1 MSRSWE
7 HAFLISAPGNS
18 YAHESLRTTG
28 TSKISVLVLDDGDDD
43 DGNLSLANSI
53 ASVPVCKQDLWLIL
67 LTL

>member
-1 MSRSWE
+1 MGRSWE

-28 TSKISVLVLDDGDDD
+28 QSKISVLVLDDGGGDDD
-43 DGNLSLANSI
+43 DDDTSSI
-53 ASVPVCKQDLWLIL
+53 ARVPVCKQDLRLIL

>member
-1 MSRSWE
+1 MGRSWE

-28 TSKISVLVLDDGDDD
+28 ESKISVFVLDDGDDD
-43 DGNLSLANSI
+43 DVNLSLANSI
-53 ASVPVCKQDLWLIL
+53 ASVPVCKQDLRLIL